1 MVHIKAMA
9 WGVLLVGV
17 IWGLIFLL
25 GTIGLPAWIAFFV
38 LVVTTIAYSIGR
50 LILLILE
57 DWDAS

>member
-17 IWGLIFLL
+17 IWGLVFLL
-25 GTIGLPAWIAFFV
+25 GTIGSLAWIAYLV
-38 LVVTTIAYSIGR
+38 LVFTAITYSIGR

-57 DWDAS
+57 D